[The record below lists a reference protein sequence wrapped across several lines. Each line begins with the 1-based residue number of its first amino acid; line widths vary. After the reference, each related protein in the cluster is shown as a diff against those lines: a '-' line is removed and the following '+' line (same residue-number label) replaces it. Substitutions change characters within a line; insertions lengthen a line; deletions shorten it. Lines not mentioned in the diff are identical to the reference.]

1 MPRQRQKR
9 LVKQIVF
16 SEDEAQPS
24 STSKI
29 IDLKKGQEILEK
41 GATDTTEP
49 TEAGNAVC
57 TVTAQVTAGLH
68 DQVSNPVVK
77 PPFIPDCWQS
87 SKHPS
92 ERPPTP
98 VKAIHTHTQPAP
110 RMTSHVVDSV
120 LSKCKRIDEGAQLA
134 SATFTQDGETL
145 VRVRT
150 SIMCSITSLRQ
161 AIENVMPLCGTEV
174 VDNPLDGT
182 TEIGVIVPTK
192 ELELKAARNLVRK
205 RIVPRMI
212 GHVGFLL
219 FLFGLAAWIVELV
232 ESTGKSDAREL

>member
-1 MPRQRQKR
+1 MPRHRQKR

-16 SEDEAQPS
+16 SEDEVQPF
-24 STSKI
+24 TASKI
-29 IDLKKGQEILEK
+29 IEK
-41 GATDTTEP
+41 CA
-49 TEAGNAVC
+49 TEAKDEVC
-57 TVTAQVTAGLH
+57 IMQCKVTAGLEE
-68 DQVSNPVVK
+68 QMGKASVNPLFL
-77 PPFIPDCWQS
+77 PNSWQS

-98 VKAIHTHTQPAP
+98 VKGIHSQTAP

-120 LSKCKRIDEGAQLA
+120 LSKCKIIDEGAQLA
-134 SATFTQDGETL
+134 SATFTQNGETL

-192 ELELKAARNLVRK
+192 ELELKAARNLVRM
-205 RIVPRMI
+205 RIVPRMV
-212 GHVGFLL
+212 GHIGFLL